1 VCAAAGVTRPDG
13 RSFSPRETRH
23 PFVSVLSASG
33 VDIERISDA
42 VGHINSHI
50 TRTVYAH
57 AITDQISDAARVWD
71 QIRQPGAA

>member
-1 VCAAAGVTRPDG
+1 
-13 RSFSPRETRH
+13 
-23 PFVSVLSASG
+23 VSVLSASG

-71 QIRQPGAA
+71 QIHHQPGAAR